1 MVVGGFAR
9 TICCNAK
16 GKLLITEL
24 EIFSIDRT
32 LVWTLPALKML
43 IRRDMWSRRG
53 HITKT
58 ILTCQQS
65 IVCEDSDDGAISAQ
79 ENLVFKVLNTQI
91 YVNLCHAMLIH
102 SP

>member
-9 TICCNAK
+9 TICCDAM

-43 IRRDMWSRRG
+43 IRRDMWDHRG

-65 IVCEDSDDGAISAQ
+65 IVCEDSDDGAISAE
-79 ENLVFKVLNTQI
+79 ENLVFKVVLGC
-91 YVNLCHAMLIH
+91 YKEF
-102 SP
+102 

>member
-9 TICCNAK
+9 TICCDAK

-53 HITKT
+53 QIR
-58 ILTCQQS
+58 
-65 IVCEDSDDGAISAQ
+65 EG
-79 ENLVFKVLNTQI
+79 FK
-91 YVNLCHAMLIH
+91 
-102 SP
+102 